1 MNLNKLKDSSTPK
14 SASSRIK
21 KTCRS
26 RSGKTAFIA
35 YLRILRSSASV
46 ARTKEPKLPMSPSS
60 SSKSLIKS
68 IVSPP
73 RKRKPTIKLSKVFYH
88 ISARMLSFFM
98 NDEIYMNE
106 ALKIAANARGR
117 TSPNPLVGAVIVK
130 NNRIIAEGWHRQAGT
145 PHAEINALNMAGD
158 LAKDST
164 LYVTLEPCSHFG
176 RTPPCANAIV
186 NAGIKKVVIAMTDP
200 NPKVA
205 GRGIEILKNA
215 GIEVEVGIL
224 EDQARRL
231 NEVFIKWI
239 TTQKPFVTL
248 KTAMSLDGKIA
259 TATGQSQWITS
270 EESRRKVHELRDIND
285 AIMIG
290 IGTVLA
296 DNPSLTTRID
306 GGKNPIRII
315 VDSQL
320 RTPINAN
327 VIVDGQAKTII
338 ATTKNAPINKV
349 DALKKSGVEIIFCG
363 DDRKVDMN
371 ILMNEL
377 ASREITSIFVE
388 GGGTLNFSLL
398 ENHLVDK
405 VFAFIAPKI
414 IGGREALTSVEG
426 DGFSDLNKAINLKN
440 ITTEM
445 IGEDILISGIV
456 CNDNF

>member
-1 MNLNKLKDSSTPK
+1 MNEEKFMRE
-14 SASSRIK
+14 A
-21 KTCRS
+21 
-26 RSGKTAFIA
+26 
-35 YLRILRSSASV
+35 LRIA
-46 ARTKEPKLPMSPSS
+46 K
-60 SSKSLIKS
+60 
-68 IVSPP
+68 
-73 RKRKPTIKLSKVFYH
+73 
-88 ISARMLSFFM
+88 
-98 NDEIYMNE
+98 
-106 ALKIAANARGR
+106 NAEGR
-117 TSPNPLVGAVIVK
+117 TSPNPMVGAVIVRDEK
-130 NNRIIAEGWHRQAGT
+130 IIAEGWHRKAGT
-145 PHAEINALNMAGD
+145 PHAEIHALNMAGD

-259 TATGQSQWITS
+259 AATGQSQWITS
-270 EESRRKVHELRDIND
+270 EESRRKVHQLRDIND
-285 AIMIG
+285 AIMVG

-338 ATTKNAPINKV
+338 ATTKNAPAEKF
-349 DALKKSGVEIIFCG
+349 DALKKFGVEIIFCG
-363 DDRKVDMN
+363 DDRKVD
-371 ILMNEL
+371 
-377 ASREITSIFVE
+377 
-388 GGGTLNFSLL
+388 
-398 ENHLVDK
+398 
-405 VFAFIAPKI
+405 
-414 IGGREALTSVEG
+414 
-426 DGFSDLNKAINLKN
+426 LNK
-440 ITTEM
+440 
-445 IGEDILISGIV
+445 
-456 CNDNF
+456 FP